1 MRKIK
6 QMKLEFNP
14 RNEDEVR
21 KAAAKIEKALYK
33 IKVSKAAKI
42 LLNTLN
48 IRGVDKLSTNYGIKT
63 LADVTKF
70 TQIEFKKLKGIG
82 PKLST
87 SINDSMHKE
96 GLVFKTPVKE
106 STKKA
111 TRKNIILN
119 SKISITKTKVP
130 MAKVA

>member
-1 MRKIK
+1 
-6 QMKLEFNP
+6 MKLEFNP

-21 KAAAKIEKALYK
+21 KAAAKIEKVLYK

-106 STKKA
+106 PKFKAIRVVSTA
-111 TRKNIILN
+111 
-119 SKISITKTKVP
+119 KTKVP
-130 MAKVA
+130 MARKSSVAEAA